1 MSAPYSPTPPE
12 VSKLATNS
20 AHAIPCILSLLQSCC
35 SIYNS
40 TIFVL
45 FKIFSC
51 LITFQ
56 SPSSKH
62 ESPLQRKKKVKKP
75 YKVVNH
81 SISVPGSVGKETR
94 HFVFTKKSSPP
105 TPLIPST
112 KESRRLKMEQI
123 HMQRSCSV
131 DALNEIDEKEK
142 IRMSSELKKAPLRRS
157 TSSGVSA
164 VAFLEFENSYA
175 SKGS

>member
-35 SIYNS
+35 SI
-40 TIFVL
+40 IPFVL
-45 FKIFSC
+45 FFKFSC

-56 SPSSKH
+56 SPSSRH